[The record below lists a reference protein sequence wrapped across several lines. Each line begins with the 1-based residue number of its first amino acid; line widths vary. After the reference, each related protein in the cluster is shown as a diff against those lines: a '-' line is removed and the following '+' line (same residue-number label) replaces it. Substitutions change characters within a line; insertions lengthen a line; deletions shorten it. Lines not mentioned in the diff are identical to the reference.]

1 MRVLTALLLT
11 LTILALAITAYSQTV
26 SVTHSVTL
34 PVFDARTS
42 EFVTRIT
49 VSLDDIDYERLF
61 EAFNIA
67 FASGAYEVRF
77 DKQVTLQVHTPVGYR
92 SALAVPVVTRFPR
105 EQAALWFQFS
115 MPDHYGLAVYSDP
128 LTLDAIETHYAR

>member
-1 MRVLTALLLT
+1 MKLSVTLLT

-26 SVTHSVTL
+26 SVTRSVTL

-61 EAFNIA
+61 AAFDIA

-92 SALAVPVVTRFPR
+92 SVLAVPVVTRFPR
-105 EQAALWFQFS
+105 DRAALWFQFS
-115 MPDHYGLAVYSDP
+115 MPDAYGLAVYTDP
-128 LTLDAIETHYAR
+128 LTFEGIHATK